1 MPLADALTRFQYLAS
16 YWAAF
21 AAFTLGWGFRRG
33 GYRHCPPTGPLLIV
47 SNHQSFID
55 PVFIGLAAS
64 RPLTY
69 LARSSLFKT
78 RVGAAVIRAWGA
90 VPIDRGYGREG
101 LQAVFDELDRGKAV
115 LMFPEGER
123 THTGAVEELK
133 AGISLIVKKTDAV
146 ILPCGV
152 AGAYQAWP
160 RTAKRPRLCPPFL
173 ADNGCSVAVSFGA
186 PLPSGF
192 YKGMARDAILTDM
205 RARIAAAHED
215 AERLRR
221 KPGG

>member
-1 MPLADALTRFQYLAS
+1 MSLVSSLKWGQYIAT
-16 YWAAF
+16 YWGAWT
-21 AAFTLGWGFRRG
+21 AFTLGWGFRRG
-33 GYRHCPPTGPLLIV
+33 GYANCPETGPLLICA
-47 SNHQSFID
+47 NHQSFID

-78 RVGAAVIRAWGA
+78 RIGAAIIRSWGA

-101 LQAVFDELDRGKAV
+101 LQTVFDELAKRKAV

-123 THTGAVEELK
+123 THTGEIQELK
-133 AGISLIVKKTDAV
+133 AGISLILKRADAT

-152 AGAYQAWP
+152 AGAFQAWP
-160 RTAKRPRLCPPFL
+160 RTAKRPRFCPPFL
-173 ADNGCSVAVSFGA
+173 ADNGCSVAVSFGE

-192 YKGMARDAILTDM
+192 YKGMDRDAILFDL
-205 RARIAAAHED
+205 RNRIAVAHAD

-221 KPGG
+221 KPKD